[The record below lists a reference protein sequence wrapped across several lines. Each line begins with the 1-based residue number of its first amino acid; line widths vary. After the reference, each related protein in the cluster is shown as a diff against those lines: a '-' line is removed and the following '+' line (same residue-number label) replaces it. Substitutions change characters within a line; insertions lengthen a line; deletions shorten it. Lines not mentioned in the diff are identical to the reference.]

1 MSQLFWIL
9 GGLRDWGIEGLG
21 DLGIYEVQEIRGIA
35 LLAKGE
41 DAMQGSI

>member
-1 MSQLFWIL
+1 MVIEE
-9 GGLRDWGIEGLG
+9 LRDLGIEGLG

>member
-1 MSQLFWIL
+1 M
-9 GGLRDWGIEGLG
+9 GGLE
-21 DLGIYEVQEIRGIA
+21 IYEVQEIRGIA